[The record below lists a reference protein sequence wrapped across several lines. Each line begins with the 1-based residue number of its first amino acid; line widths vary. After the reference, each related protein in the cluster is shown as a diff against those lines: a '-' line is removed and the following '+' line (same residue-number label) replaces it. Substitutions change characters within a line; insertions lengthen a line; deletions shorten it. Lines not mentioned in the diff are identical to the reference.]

1 MANNKQIYT
10 SPRCEVVEMAHE
22 ELMNNASVGGWDD
35 GGSLGG
41 GEAEEVTVKSRRGSW
56 GNLWCNN

>member
-1 MANNKQIYT
+1 MANNKQIYI

-35 GGSLGG
+35 GGSLGDYDL
-41 GEAEEVTVKSRRGSW
+41 E
-56 GNLWCNN
+56 

>member
-1 MANNKQIYT
+1 MTNNKQIYT

-22 ELMNNASVGGWDD
+22 ELMSNASVGDWGD

-41 GEAEEVTVKSRRGSW
+41 GEAEETANSHRGSW
-56 GNLWCNN
+56 GNLWYNN